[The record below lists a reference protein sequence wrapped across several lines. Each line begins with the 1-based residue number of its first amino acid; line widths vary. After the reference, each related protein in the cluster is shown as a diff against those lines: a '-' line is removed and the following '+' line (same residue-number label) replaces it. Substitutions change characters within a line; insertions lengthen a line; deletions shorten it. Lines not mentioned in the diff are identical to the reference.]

1 MANGD
6 NAFFDFL
13 AGGDWGSLTS
23 ETLKSS
29 LPFIPQA
36 EYFSAPAAEQFMQ
49 TPEGRARGTGA
60 VSPRRRRYF
69 QQAYQDVFGDYLGA
83 MGTSMRAGKEPATF
97 QSFLDTDPW
106 TKRYSQL
113 PQYERGVTKT
123 YTDPR
128 TRFIFY

>member
-1 MANGD
+1 MATNGT
-6 NAFFDFL
+6 NASSDYL
-13 AGGDWGSLTS
+13 ADYGGGWGSMLLS
-23 ETLKSS
+23 QV
-29 LPFIPQA
+29 PQA
-36 EYFSAPAAEQFMQ
+36 EYFSSPAAQQFMQ
-49 TPEGRARGTGA
+49 TPMGRARGTGA

-69 QQAYQDVFGDYLGA
+69 QQAYQDVYGDYLGA
-83 MGTSMRAGKEPATF
+83 FGTELRAGRQPATF
-97 QSFLDTDPW
+97 DEFLDTDPW